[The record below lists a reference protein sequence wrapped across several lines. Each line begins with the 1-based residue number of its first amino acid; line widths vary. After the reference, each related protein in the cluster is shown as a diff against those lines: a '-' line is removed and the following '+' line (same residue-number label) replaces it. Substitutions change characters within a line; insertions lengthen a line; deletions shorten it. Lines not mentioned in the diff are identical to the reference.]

1 MAIKDYR
8 LDPFLN
14 VLNVKRINGEQH
26 QVPNQSP
33 YTVRLN
39 EVPQKT
45 DPSTLAVAFSGG
57 VILTEVAATPS
68 QSQYW
73 PDYNTTAHG
82 AADWNTGTLLF
93 NAADAGKIIYVSY
106 NGTGTV
112 VDERLQDMLELSVT
126 TSTQSE
132 RDVKLSGTAVSYDA
146 SESSGGG
153 NLSSGYVRVKQHR
166 GLPAGTYTLR
176 EVIQHL
182 INRSQTLE
190 FIKGTNYHNCNCD
203 CGDDM

>member
-14 VLNVKRINGEQH
+14 VINIKKITGEYH

-33 YTVRLN
+33 YTIRLN

-45 DPSTLAVAFSGG
+45 DPTSLNICFADAAV
-57 VILTEVAATPS
+57 LTEVAA
-68 QSQYW
+68 QSAQGQYW

-82 AADWNTGTLLF
+82 VADWNTGTILF
-93 NAADAGKIIYVSY
+93 NAADAGKIIYASY
-106 NGTGTV
+106 NGIGTL
-112 VDERLQDMLELSVT
+112 VDDRVQDMLELAVT
-126 TSTQSE
+126 TSTQPE
-132 RDVKLSGTAVSYDA
+132 RDIVCSGSAVSYD
-146 SESSGGG
+146 STETSGGG
-153 NLSSGYVRVKQHR
+153 NLSSGYVRVRQHR

-176 EVIQHL
+176 QVIQHL

-190 FIKGTNYHNCNCD
+190 FVKGTAYHNCDCD

>member
-14 VLNVKRINGEQH
+14 VINIKKITGEYH

-33 YTVRLN
+33 YTIRLD

-45 DPSTLAVAFSGG
+45 DPTSLNVRFADGTV
-57 VILTEVAATPS
+57 LTEVAAQPA
-68 QSQYW
+68 QGQYW

-82 AADWNTGTLLF
+82 VEDWNTGTILF
-93 NAADAGKIIYVSY
+93 NAADTGKIVYVSY
-106 NGTGTV
+106 NGIGTL
-112 VDERLQDMLELSVT
+112 VDDRVQDMLELAVT
-126 TSTQSE
+126 TSTQPE
-132 RDVKLSGTAVSYDA
+132 RDIVCSGSAVSYDSA
-146 SESSGGG
+146 ETSGDGNISS
-153 NLSSGYVRVKQHR
+153 SYVRVRQHR

-176 EVIQHL
+176 QVIQHL

-190 FIKGTNYHNCNCD
+190 FVHGTAYHNCDCD
-203 CGDDM
+203 CGDDT

>member
-14 VLNVKRINGEQH
+14 VINIKKISGESH

-33 YTVRLN
+33 YTIRLN

-45 DPSTLAVAFSGG
+45 DPSSLSIKYAGG
-57 VILTEVAATPS
+57 TILTEVAAQPS
-68 QSQYW
+68 QGQYW
-73 PDYNTTAHG
+73 SDYNTTAHG
-82 AADWNTGTLLF
+82 VADWNTGTILF
-93 NAADAGKIIYVSY
+93 NAADAGKIIYASY
-106 NGTGTV
+106 NGTGTL
-112 VDERLQDMLELSVT
+112 VDDRVQDMLDLAVT
-126 TSTQSE
+126 TSTQPE
-132 RDVKLSGTAVSYDA
+132 RDVVLSGTAVSYDA

-153 NLSSGYVRVKQHR
+153 NLASGYVRVKQHR

-190 FIKGTNYHNCNCD
+190 FVKGTSYYNCDCD

>member
-1 MAIKDYR
+1 MAVKDYR

-14 VLNVKRINGEQH
+14 IINIKKIASEQH

-45 DPSTLAVAFSGG
+45 DPSSLIVKFASGAV
-57 VILTEVAATPS
+57 LTEVAAQPAE
-68 QSQYW
+68 SQYW

-82 AADWNTGTLLF
+82 VADWNTGTLLF
-93 NAADAGKIIYVSY
+93 NAADAGKIIYASY
-106 NGTGTV
+106 NGTGTL
-112 VDERLQDMLELSVT
+112 VDDRLQDMLELAVT
-126 TSTQSE
+126 TSTQAE
-132 RDVKLSGTAVSYDA
+132 RDVTLSGNAISYDT
-146 SESSGGG
+146 SERSGGG

-190 FIKGTNYHNCNCD
+190 FIKGTKYYNCDCD